1 MLTNEIRWIYI
12 LFYVTDTA
20 RESATTFIFDVQPSK
35 RPGNNYKA
43 QRGLKIGK
51 QK

>member
-20 RESATTFIFDVQPSK
+20 RESATFIFDVQPSK